1 MSTAFKGLVYADS
14 MTVLG
19 VVGNGTS
26 GVGANLTYSGS
37 DIAVATLTQAA
48 PILDSYSSLNLNSDA
63 VDLTL
68 TGMGFDN
75 AATDSS
81 GNYLSNIVTFTAS
94 QEGPVTVNPNIQNVT
109 RSTMI
114 VSFWKL
120 NARHVGT
127 LSYKVTLNPFYAC
140 SVTATPAES
149 ETAVA
154 ARVVAVAPTITREAT
169 NREEIDSGK
178 PTLETTITGKGFD
191 STPRYNALYKITYE
205 GDSGS
210 TAWTAG
216 FSGVAKT
223 ASRTQLTLTL
233 GPTVDINNAG
243 DMYGSVTVAE
253 YEDNKVKTPC
263 ALASNCDE
271 QNTHSSL
278 VSSCSDGYCDTTDS
292 TQSFIVKIGKGTP
305 TVTVNTATIRSDAT
319 CLYVVFRVR
328 EF

>member
-1 MSTAFKGLVYADS
+1 
-14 MTVLG
+14 
-19 VVGNGTS
+19 
-26 GVGANLTYSGS
+26 
-37 DIAVATLTQAA
+37 
-48 PILDSYSSLNLNSDA
+48 
-63 VDLTL
+63 
-68 TGMGFDN
+68 MGFDN

-169 NREEIDSGK
+169 NREEIDSESQHWRRQLQERDLIRLLLTMHFTALHTK
-178 PTLETTITGKGFD
+178 ETVVVQRGQQV
-191 STPRYNALYKITYE
+191 SVE
-205 GDSGS
+205 
-210 TAWTAG
+210 WQ
-216 FSGVAKT
+216 T

-243 DMYGSVTVAE
+243 DMYGSVT
-253 YEDNKVKTPC
+253 D
-263 ALASNCDE
+263 
-271 QNTHSSL
+271 
-278 VSSCSDGYCDTTDS
+278 DGE
-292 TQSFIVKIGKGTP
+292 I
-305 TVTVNTATIRSDAT
+305 
-319 CLYVVFRVR
+319 
-328 EF
+328 